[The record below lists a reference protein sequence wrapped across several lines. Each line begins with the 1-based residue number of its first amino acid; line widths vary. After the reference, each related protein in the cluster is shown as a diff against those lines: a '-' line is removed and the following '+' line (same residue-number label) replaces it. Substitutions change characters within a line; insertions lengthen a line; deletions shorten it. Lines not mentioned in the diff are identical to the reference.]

1 MNAQSPTA
9 QKRQK
14 ATEAL
19 HRRPEQRAA
28 YFRRAI
34 VPVVEIRFPLPPK
47 TTTAFFKVGDT
58 RIGTP
63 AYRGWLAKAVFAIST
78 TTPAPGRISGI
89 CDVDIYMPS
98 FSGKPENR
106 TAPCLDAAAQAGII
120 AAASDQ
126 FVRELRPHPGTEAN
140 SIRMVLTAI
149 PVEDGDAAEIE
160 LRTKAGQAP
169 AYIAAQLSLTVGQVE
184 TVIAGLRHG

>member
-1 MNAQSPTA
+1 MQALSPTA

-34 VPVVEIRFPLPPK
+34 VPTVEIRFPLPPK
-47 TTTAFFKVGDT
+47 TTTSFF
-58 RIGTP
+58 RIGETRVCTP
-63 AYRGWLAKAVFAIST
+63 RYREWIGKAVLAIST
-78 TTPAPGRISGI
+78 TVPVPGRISGL
-89 CDVDIYMPS
+89 CDVDIYMPA

-126 FVRELRPHPGTEAN
+126 FVREVRPHPGAEAN
-140 SIRMVLTAI
+140 SIRMVLTSI
-149 PVEDGDAAEIE
+149 PVDEQDAADIE
-160 LRTKAGQAP
+160 LRHRAGHAP
-169 AYIAAQLSLTVGQVE
+169 KLIAASLGISVGQVE
-184 TVIAGLRHG
+184 TVIAGMRR